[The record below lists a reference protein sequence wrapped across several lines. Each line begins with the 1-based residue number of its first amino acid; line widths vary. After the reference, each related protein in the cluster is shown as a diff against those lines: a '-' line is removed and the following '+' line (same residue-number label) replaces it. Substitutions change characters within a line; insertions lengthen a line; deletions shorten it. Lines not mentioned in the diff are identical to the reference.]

1 MGPTPLLLVIINMS
15 DRLIC
20 LSLLVLFLSACAST
34 PMGNNTEQ
42 KLTPKQVITQIEKYQ
57 SETIHWG
64 GTIVNTSN
72 KKTTTEIEI
81 IAYHLKDNG
90 RPDLGS
96 PPLGRF
102 IAIQE
107 GYLEVADYAADKQVS
122 LTGTIIDIRK
132 GKVGEADYTFP
143 TVSTREIK
151 LLSAETKL
159 KPRFNFGFGLGS
171 GGRSGIGIGIGF

>member
-1 MGPTPLLLVIINMS
+1 MS
-15 DRLIC
+15 DRLVRLC
-20 LSLLVLFLSACAST
+20 LLALFLTACAST
-34 PMGNNTEQ
+34 PMGSKSETEP
-42 KLTPKQVITQIEKYQ
+42 KLTPKQVITHIEKYQ
-57 SETIHWG
+57 SEIIHWG

-151 LLSAETKL
+151 LLSEETKL
-159 KPRFNFGFGLGS
+159 KPRFNFGIGLGS